1 MSTEKKRIL
10 IVDDN
15 QAIHEDLKHILGH
28 KVSAAYDEETQA
40 LENELFS
47 DKSEDDVQSAVVP
60 AYFIDDAYQGQE
72 AIDMVQK
79 AEKEGTPYSLVF
91 MDVRMPPGMD
101 GIQTIQKIWE
111 KYPHIEMIICTAYSD
126 YSWDKIIQE
135 LGLTDHLHFMKKPFD
150 TVAVRQ
156 ATLSLTKK
164 WDVNR
169 ENQKIVDALE
179 FEVEKRTN
187 QLNYIMHHLEN
198 LKHRAEQN
206 IITRDTYPAKSMY
219 EIRTPL
225 NGIMGMADL
234 LLDTDLS
241 EEQRD
246 FAENIKSTSDSLLI
260 IINDILDYSK
270 IELGDLEL
278 EEVDF
283 SLRNAVDNVTDL
295 ISISAHEKE
304 LRIATLIQSDVPD
317 ILFGDPLRVRQI
329 LLNFLTNSVK
339 YTEKGDIT
347 ISVSHAEAP
356 SHDDKND
363 KAPVIL
369 RFEVSDTGCGI
380 PQDIQLSLL
389 EKPSKDKNSST
400 KKKNHTG
407 LGLSISKQL
416 VSLMG
421 GTIGVETEEGKGS
434 TVWFTSKFKTGR
446 MISTNPPDSF
456 GSITGMQCLIVGD
469 NPISRKVLSLH
480 INQWGGICSE
490 SPSIQNTVEKL
501 QTSLN
506 TKPIDVV
513 ILDFKDA
520 DAATYIQA
528 ALEIRRYKNLD
539 GIQLVCLL
547 SKLRKGDV
555 NSLKENGF
563 KGYLIKPLKQSHLY
577 NCLLMIKWIMG
588 GDVGFK
594 GIDMIT
600 SHLADVIASDCYRIL
615 VAEDDDIN
623 QKIIVS
629 LLNKV
634 KIRCDVA
641 QDGKEAVDA
650 FLRNKYDLIIMDC
663 QMPEL
668 DGFKAAQIIR
678 ENEKPGEHI
687 PIIALTAAANA
698 QNMKKSLAAG
708 MDDFISKPFKFEDIS
723 ETLRKHLKTS
733 S

>member
-1 MSTEKKRIL
+1 MSKENKRIL

-15 QAIHEDLKHILGH
+15 QAIHEDLKHILAN
-28 KVSAAYDEETQA
+28 KVSSAFDEETQA

-47 DKSEDDVQSAVVP
+47 DETDKGEYLMNLTP
-60 AYFIDDAYQGQE
+60 PYIIDDAYQGQE
-72 AIDMVQK
+72 AIDMVKK
-79 AEKEGTPYSLVF
+79 AEMEGTPYSLIF

-111 KYPHIEMIICTAYSD
+111 VYPHIEMIICTAYSD
-126 YSWDKIIQE
+126 YSWDQIIHE

-150 TVAVRQ
+150 SVSVRQ
-156 ATLSLTKK
+156 AALSLTKK

-169 ENQKIVDALE
+169 ENKKILDALE

-187 QLNYIMHHLEN
+187 QLNYIMHHLEK
-198 LKHRAEQN
+198 LKNRAEQS
-206 IITRDTYPAKSMY
+206 IISKDAYPSRSMY

-283 SLRNAVDNVTDL
+283 SLRNAVDNVMDL
-295 ISISAHEKE
+295 ISVSAHEKG

-317 ILFGDPLRVRQI
+317 ILFGDPLRIRQV
-329 LLNFLTNSVK
+329 LLNFLINSVK
-339 YTEKGDIT
+339 YTEKGEIT

-356 SHDDKND
+356 SPDDTKNA
-363 KAPVIL
+363 APVVL

-380 PQDIQLSLL
+380 PHDIQLSFL
-389 EKPSKDKNSST
+389 ENCIDDDSTVKRKNQ
-400 KKKNHTG
+400 TG
-407 LGLSISKQL
+407 LGLSISNQL
-416 VSLMG
+416 VKLMG
-421 GTIGVETEEGKGS
+421 GKIEIETETERGS
-434 TVWFTSKFKTGR
+434 KIWFTARFKTGR
-446 MISTNPPDSF
+446 MINANPSDSF
-456 GSITGMQCLIVGD
+456 GSINGMQCLIVGD

-480 INQWGGICSE
+480 INQWGGDCSE
-490 SPSIQNTVEKL
+490 SSSVDNAIEKL

-506 TKPIDVV
+506 AKPVDVV
-513 ILDFKDA
+513 ILDFKEADA
-520 DAATYIQA
+520 DAYKQA
-528 ALEIRRYKNLD
+528 AVEIRRHKNLT
-539 GIQLVCLL
+539 GINLICLL

-555 NSLKENGF
+555 NSLKEYGF

-615 VAEDDDIN
+615 VAEDDQIN

-641 QDGKEAVDA
+641 QNGQEAVEA
-650 FLRNKYDLIIMDC
+650 YSRNKYDLIIMDC
-663 QMPEL
+663 QMPEI
-668 DGFKAAQIIR
+668 DGFKATQIIR

-687 PIIALTAAANA
+687 PIIALTAAADA
-698 QNMKKSLAAG
+698 QSMKKSLAAG

-723 ETLRKHLKTS
+723 ETLRKHLKTFA
-733 S
+733 